1 MDSDAFANRLAD
13 ENLQKDPTI
22 ETTKKNVVAY
32 MGDQPIIGG
41 IKVMPKE
48 KFNIK
53 DHLHISF
60 TKKTISIIAII
71 SGLLLLLIATGGYF
85 AFNGLLGSNSA
96 QPDAENTSNQAQ
108 VTQNQI
114 IYQRVTY
121 ANKQLPNSI
130 LEDPF
135 INDVSNINSTSS
147 LKDTL
152 ARFINLQIRN
162 INFEL
167 KNIQIQSPE

>member
-1 MDSDAFANRLAD
+1 MDSDAFANRLTD
-13 ENLQKDPTI
+13 ENAQKDSTI
-22 ETTKKNVVAY
+22 ETTKENVVAY

-41 IKVMPKE
+41 IKVKPKE

-60 TKKTISIIAII
+60 TKKTIPIIAII
-71 SGLLLLLIATGGYF
+71 SGVLLLLIAAGGYF
-85 AFNGLLGSNSA
+85 AFNGFLGSNSG
-96 QPDAENTSNQAQ
+96 QPNPTDTDNQAQ
-108 VTQNQI
+108 NPQTQI
-114 IYQRVTY
+114 IYQKVTY

-147 LKDTL
+147 LQDTL
-152 ARFINLQIRN
+152 ARFINLQIRD